1 MSNSENKNTSARNP
15 LENKKFYR
23 PVDVIKVYGISR
35 TTIFRWI
42 NEGKLPKRITA
53 RVVGWDKA
61 TLDAIFLK

>member
-1 MSNSENKNTSARNP
+1 MRISENKQ
-15 LENKKFYR
+15 FYR
-23 PVDVIKVYGISR
+23 PVDVIQIYGISR

-42 NEGKLPKRITA
+42 NEGKLPQPKRVTS